1 MNNKVALL
9 KQNIYFAIGMIFS
22 FSVLFHFYN
31 HYWYPPDDGA
41 YAHVADR
48 ILSGEILN
56 LDIHDVHF
64 GYINF
69 LNAAAFS
76 LFGNEMVSMRIPIV
90 IMGLIQAALIFWLL
104 TPRGPIVALCGVLAL
119 SSLSFIQ
126 YLNPTANWYGLFL
139 TILTIV
145 AFQKI
150 PENYKYKFLVI
161 GYILITLFLFRQL
174 SGVITSMGAVCYI
187 LYSKAENISLK
198 SAVLSK
204 LLFAVMILGLCGYLF
219 MKVPASAI
227 ILFGLWPVVLL
238 INGLF
243 RVSVDNK
250 MLLKILIH
258 MLVGGILAAAP
269 LLLYHLYHGSIGSW
283 YNDTVISALSLT
295 ELNFIQKRS
304 FLDFLIFSLVSIT
317 KLPSFEVLLNNL
329 YWIFLILVTPVL
341 GIVSFLKIC
350 GRNQDKRALSALPMI
365 AVFYA
370 LVTVHYQIFI
380 YLYYTV
386 GLSLCALFWMIGS
399 GNVIKR
405 SSMLF
410 LILYICTIALYFHAG
425 QSSNRFIPQIL
436 RGERTVEKEVFF
448 EGNVGLW
455 LRENEATTY
464 HHIIDLVDKHVG
476 QNETIFAFPSNAEI
490 YYITGRKNPFR
501 FFNSSFGIHTEKQFD
516 DVMAT
521 LKTNAP
527 RMVFYTPDD
536 KYNTENSLKIYQYI
550 KSRYDLLETVA
561 GMEYYLLRD

>member
-1 MNNKVALL
+1 MNKMVALS
-9 KQNIYFAIGMIFS
+9 KQNIYFAIGMVFS
-22 FSVLFHFYN
+22 FSVLLHFYN

-69 LNAAAFS
+69 INAAAFA

-104 TPRGPIVALCGVLAL
+104 NPKGPVVALCGVLVL

-161 GYILITLFLFRQL
+161 GYLLITLFLFRQL

-198 SAVLSK
+198 NAVISK
-204 LLFAVMILGLCGYLF
+204 LLFAVMILGLSGYLF

-227 ILFGLWPVVLL
+227 ILFGLWPLSLL
-238 INGLF
+238 INGFF

-250 MLLKILIH
+250 TLLKILGK
-258 MLVGGILAAAP
+258 MLIGGILAAAP
-269 LLLYHLYHGSIGSW
+269 LLIYHIYHGSLSSW
-283 YNDTVISALSLT
+283 YNDTVISAMSLT

-304 FLDFLIFSLVSIT
+304 FLDFLIFSVVSIT
-317 KLPSFEVLLNNL
+317 KLPPFDVLLNNL
-329 YWIFLILVTPVL
+329 YWILLILITPVL

-350 GRNQDKRALSALPMI
+350 GRNQDRLMLSALPFI
-365 AVFYA
+365 AIFYA

-386 GLSLCALFWMIGS
+386 GLSLCAILWMWGS
-399 GNVIKR
+399 ANALKR
-405 SSMLF
+405 NCMALLSF
-410 LILYICTIALYFHAG
+410 YICTIALYFHAG

-436 RGERTVEKEVFF
+436 RGERTAENEVFF
-448 EGNVGLW
+448 AGNVGLW
-455 LRENEATTY
+455 LRENEAATY

-476 QNETIFAFPSNAEI
+476 QNETIFAFPSNSEI

-501 FFNSSFGIHTEKQFD
+501 FFNSSFGIHKAEQYD
-516 DVMAT
+516 DVMTT

-550 KSRYDLLETVA
+550 KSRYDLLETVG
-561 GMEYYLLRD
+561 GMEYYLLRN